1 MEVSCLLLAVLVTII
16 IYLLGETPN
25 CTGFSNELV
34 PSGKDDRM
42 VVEGYRTQMLF
53 KGTNL

>member
-1 MEVSCLLLAVLVTII
+1 MTII

>member
-1 MEVSCLLLAVLVTII
+1 MTIL
-16 IYLLGETPN
+16 IYLLDETLN

-42 VVEGYRTQMLF
+42 MVEGYRTQMLF